1 MNPQCCR
8 QIRVGLPNL
17 VFLSKSIFAI
27 VPIHWSPFVRIC
39 GVAPILYP
47 CQIPCYVT
55 CCQIAWNLLLSALKK
70 KLSPRCWSHC
80 RVSGVFAELIAAD
93 FLLVRTV
100 ACCLLLSSSWVSRP
114 EPAQCWVESFHSCNV
129 WLLSAG
135 LKNILFDIFQ
145 TVSRFKVH
153 L

>member
-1 MNPQCCR
+1 MLPTDQNRSPQPGLFIKVKLCHSSHTLESIRPNLWCCR
-8 QIRVGLPNL
+8 
-17 VFLSKSIFAI
+17 
-27 VPIHWSPFVRIC
+27 
-39 GVAPILYP
+39 ILYP
-47 CQIPCYVT
+47 SQIPCYVT

-114 EPAQCWVESFHSCNV
+114 EPAQCWLESFHSCNV

-145 TVSRFKVH
+145 TVSRVTVH